1 MINSLYEQ
9 KFKILIFTARYMG
22 RNSDN
27 IFKAKKEGYRFT
39 KKQLKNWGIKY
50 HKLIFGKPSFDL
62 IIDDKNLNFNSNW
75 HKDLKKN

>member
-27 IFKAKKEGYRFT
+27 ILKQKKVIDLQ
-39 KKQLKNWGIKY
+39 KQLKNWGIKY

-62 IIDDKNLNFNSNW
+62 ILDDKNLNFNSNW
-75 HKDLKKN
+75 HRSKKKN

>member
-27 IFKAKKEGYRFT
+27 ILKQKEGYRFT

-62 IIDDKNLNFNSNW
+62 IIDDKNLNFNSN
-75 HKDLKKN
+75 